1 VDAGPFKPLAL
12 VEAMSVCALLTRVE
26 MKLTDALGTPKLS
39 KPREKGGS
47 VPAGTSLR
55 KRDEIINVQVAA
67 PREAF
72 AKVETGYGYW
82 IATIA
87 QRRKLVA
94 RELL

>member
-1 VDAGPFKPLAL
+1 VDAGPLEPLAL

-26 MKLTDALGTPKLS
+26 VKLTDTSSTPKLG

-47 VPAGTSLR
+47 VPAGTSLG
-55 KRDEIINVQVAA
+55 KRDEIINVQVAP
-67 PREAF
+67 PRQAF
-72 AKVETGYGYW
+72 AKAKTGYCYW
-82 IATIA
+82 IATIP

>member
-1 VDAGPFKPLAL
+1 VDARSFQPLAL
-12 VEAMSVCALLTRVE
+12 VEAMSVCALLARVE
-26 MKLTDALGTPKLS
+26 VKLTGALGTPKLS

-47 VPAGTSLR
+47 VPAGTTLR
-55 KRDEIINVQVAA
+55 KGYEIINVEVAP

-72 AKVETGYGYW
+72 AKAKTGYGYW

-87 QRRKLVA
+87 QGRKLVA

>member
-1 VDAGPFKPLAL
+1 MDARPFKPLAL
-12 VEAMSVCALLTRVE
+12 VEAMSVCPLLTRVE
-26 MKLTDALGTPKLS
+26 VKLTDALGTRKLS

-55 KRDEIINVQVAA
+55 KRDEIINVQVAS

-72 AKVETGYGYW
+72 AKAKTGYGYR

-87 QRRKLVA
+87 QRRKSVA

>member
-12 VEAMSVCALLTRVE
+12 VEAMGVCALLTRVE
-26 MKLTDALGTPKLS
+26 VKLTDALGTPKLS
-39 KPREKGGS
+39 KPPEKGGS
-47 VPAGTSLR
+47 VPARTSLG
-55 KRDEIINVQVAA
+55 KRDEIIDVQVAP

-72 AKVETGYGYW
+72 AKAKTGYGYW
-82 IATIA
+82 ITTIA

>member
-1 VDAGPFKPLAL
+1 VDAGPFKPLPL
-12 VEAMSVCALLTRVE
+12 VEAMSFCTLPTRVE
-26 MKLTDALGTPKLS
+26 VKLTDALGTPKVS

-47 VPAGTSLR
+47 VPARTSLR
-55 KRDEIINVQVAA
+55 QRDEIINVQVTP

-72 AKVETGYGYW
+72 AKAKTGYGDW
-82 IATIA
+82 TATIA

>member
-1 VDAGPFKPLAL
+1 VDAGPFEPLAL
-12 VEAMSVCALLTRVE
+12 VEAMSVCALPTGVE
-26 MKLTDALGTPKLS
+26 VKLTDTSGTPKLG

-55 KRDEIINVQVAA
+55 KRDEIIDVQVVS

-72 AKVETGYGYW
+72 AKAKTGDGYW
-82 IATIA
+82 IATIP

-94 RELL
+94 RALL